1 MHDPTMNSDGLS
13 FDFGLTG
20 PGGSFHG
27 DWVLFAADQGDHIAQ
42 WYGPADADDETT
54 DPCVHPASCG
64 FRSTRAAGVAR
75 GCTPEGLRVPEGSS
89 GCVPLHR
96 DVESPVYAL
105 VEFRKLE
112 VDHDNDVD
120 PEELEHGIGRPPPGA
135 TAPAIRGSRHVSSLS
150 VRVKRGCG
158 PNSSGRNSHGN
169 VPPPSRRISRCVF
182 VPP

>member
-1 MHDPTMNSDGLS
+1 MRPPIRACTRQVVDSGRR
-13 FDFGLTG
+13 G
-20 PGGSFHG
+20 PPGSHE
-27 DWVLFAADQGDHIAQ
+27 AARRKVYA
-42 WYGPADADDETT
+42 
-54 DPCVHPASCG
+54 
-64 FRSTRAAGVAR
+64 F
-75 GCTPEGLRVPEGSS
+75 PEASS
-89 GCVPLHR
+89 GYVPLHR
-96 DVESPVYAL
+96 DVESRVYAL

-169 VPPPSRRISRCVF
+169 VPPSRRISRCVF
-182 VPP
+182 VPPWPPRSAPASSSSPPPPRHRPRPGSSATTM